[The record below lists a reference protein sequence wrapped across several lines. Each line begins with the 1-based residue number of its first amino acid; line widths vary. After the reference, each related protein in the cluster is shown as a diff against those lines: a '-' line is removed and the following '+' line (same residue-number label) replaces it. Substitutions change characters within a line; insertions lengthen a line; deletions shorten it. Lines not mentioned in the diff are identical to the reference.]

1 MRKALFALVAVTML
15 AFAGTAVAGK
25 IGTAKPWE
33 YDPTNTGAVVAKW
46 TKDGLSLQKN
56 IETATNAAAGADI
69 KGIDGETLTEL
80 SFEVQGYCGA
90 GAPRFNVY
98 TQSATYFIGCTY
110 GDPTDLG
117 DGWTRVTFSGDEIG
131 GIGAFGSVMN
141 GVDVVQDEEG
151 ATLLRNISVNG
162 VVIDKFPNG

>member
-1 MRKALFALVAVTML
+1 MRKALFALVAVAML

-33 YDPTNTGAVVAKW
+33 YDPGKTGTVVAKW

-56 IETATNAAAGADI
+56 TETATNAAAGADI
-69 KGIDGETLTEL
+69 KGVDGETLTKL

-98 TQSATYFIGCTY
+98 TDAGTSFLGCIY
-110 GDPTDLG
+110 GEKLDLG
-117 DGWTRVTFSGDEIG
+117 NGWTRVTFNGDELG
-131 GIGAFGSVMN
+131 AGDAFGKTIT
-141 GVDVVQDEEG
+141 GADVVMDEQG
-151 ATLLRNISVNG
+151 QTLLRNITVNG
-162 VVIDKFPNG
+162 VAVSR

>member
-98 TQSATYFIGCTY
+98 TDAGTSFLGCIY
-110 GDPTDLG
+110 GEKTDAG
-117 DGWTRVTFSGDEIG
+117 NGWTRVTFNGDELSAA
-131 GIGAFGSVMN
+131 GAFG
-141 GVDVVQDEEG
+141 GKITGADVVMDEQG
-151 ATLLRNISVNG
+151 QALLRNITVNG
-162 VVIDKFPNG
+162 MAVSR